1 MHRLLPSPC
10 YERHATGHVVTL
22 KVTRFMD
29 VTLPVTL
36 RYPSAQSATFTSS
49 NQLLSLV
56 TLRDAMSQSPQSQQS
71 PSTSLDKSVQTRYVT
86 PCHAVSHVASHSL
99 HSHLPV
105 VKSRYVKPRNTVSVY
120 APSFLVVTP
129 SSRCPSSLSHT
140 PVTLSR
146 LLVLLS
152 HLLVSLSHPRHVVP
166 LPRHTPVS
174 RHASLSRCRLPVTW
188 SRLLVSLSHL
198 LATLSHLRTPSSRA
212 LMGLYKEMG
221 RTVDRIQSDGKVN
234 GSSLSPEIRV
244 CHRVEVV

>member
-1 MHRLLPSPC
+1 
-10 YERHATGHVVTL
+10 
-22 KVTRFMD
+22 MD

-105 VKSRYVKPRNTVSVY
+105 VKSRYVKPRHTVSVY

-152 HLLVSLSHPRHVVP
+152 HLLVSLSHP
-166 LPRHTPVS
+166 VS
-174 RHASLSRCRLPVTW
+174 RCHTLATLFLFLVTPPCLVMPPCLVVTFLSRGHASLFRCLT
-188 SRLLVSLSHL
+188 
-198 LATLSHLRTPSSRA
+198 SSPRCLTSA
-212 LMGLYKEMG
+212 
-221 RTVDRIQSDGKVN
+221 RRRHV
-234 GSSLSPEIRV
+234 
-244 CHRVEVV
+244 H

>member
-1 MHRLLPSPC
+1 
-10 YERHATGHVVTL
+10 
-22 KVTRFMD
+22 MD

-71 PSTSLDKSVQTRYVT
+71 PSKSLDKSVQTRYVT

-105 VKSRYVKPRNTVSVY
+105 VKSRYAKTSSHGLRLR
-120 APSFLVVTP
+120 SFLSRCHALVTLSLLFVTHSCHVITPPCLVVTP
-129 SSRCPSSLSHT
+129 PCLVVT
-140 PVTLSR
+140 PR
-146 LLVLLS
+146 
-152 HLLVSLSHPRHVVP
+152 VSLSHPRHVVP

-174 RHASLSRCRLPVTW
+174 RHASLSRCHLPVTW